1 MKTKVRTIRG
11 ELTVPI
17 PADLAASVDLR
28 RGSEVDVAIEDG
40 KIVVRPIAGK
50 PYSLRELLAQVTD
63 ENRHEA
69 VDWGRPVGREVW

>member
-1 MKTKVRTIRG
+1 MKTKVRTVRG

-28 RGSEVDVAIEDG
+28 RGSEVDVAVEDG
-40 KIVVRPIAGK
+40 KIVVRPVEGK
-50 PYSLRELLAQVTD
+50 RYSLPELLAKVTD
-63 ENRHEA
+63 ENRHDV